1 MPFNP
6 IKQGR
11 QGIEHSN
18 IYDNF
23 IKDPL
28 MKILVTGG
36 CGNMGPHVI
45 NHFVQK
51 GHVVRVLDRDADSLK
66 QFTHPNVETIAC
78 NITDKEKVREAV
90 KGVDA
95 VLHLAWSFSD
105 DLNDLL
111 DIDVKG
117 YRNILDA
124 AVEFK
129 VQSVL
134 NATTAV
140 SYGKPISKVVEET
153 QPHLIEKGRNPIYG
167 LAKLAT
173 EELSKI
179 YAEQHNL
186 AANNIMIW
194 YAYGDTIGGRNLREM
209 AKDAIEKGEII
220 VPAGSGGSFLQLDD
234 FAGCVLAIF
243 DKKPKG
249 ELFNVATMYL
259 TWEDLAKMIAGHANP
274 NAKVIGIPKEQWT
287 GSAFLLDDWEFSTA
301 KAEKMVGFR
310 TTLDREG
317 AIAHLSKALS
327 LCVEGVK
334 AKM

>member
-1 MPFNP
+1 
-6 IKQGR
+6 
-11 QGIEHSN
+11 
-18 IYDNF
+18 
-23 IKDPL
+23 

-36 CGNMGPHVI
+36 CGNMGPHVV
-45 NHFVQK
+45 NAFVQQ
-51 GHVVRVLDRDADSLK
+51 GHSVRVMDRDAEGLK
-66 QFTHPNVETIAC
+66 QFTHPKVETLAC
-78 NITDKEKVREAV
+78 NITDKEKIRDAV

-95 VLHLAWSFSD
+95 VLHLAWSFSE

-124 AVEFK
+124 AVEFG

-140 SYGKPISKVVEET
+140 SYGKPLSKVVDET
-153 QPHLIEKGRNPIYG
+153 QAHLVEKSRNPVYA

-173 EELSKI
+173 ETLSKI
-179 YAEQHNL
+179 YAEQHGI

-194 YAYGDTIGGRNLREM
+194 YAYGDVIGGRNLRAM
-209 AKDAIEKGEII
+209 AKDAIEKGEVV

-234 FAGCVLAIF
+234 FANCALAIF

-274 NAKVIGIPKEQWT
+274 NAKVIAIPKEQWT
-287 GSAFLLDDWEFSTA
+287 GSDFLVDDWEFSTA
-301 KAEKMVGFR
+301 KAETMVGYR
-310 TTLDREG
+310 TTLNRDA
-317 AIAHLSKALS
+317 AIAHLSKALAT
-327 LCVEGVK
+327 CVDGVK